1 MDPDGRVEEC
11 HMKTQRL
18 QDTKRYLRE
27 VGYIANVCLVFWN
40 GFQND
45 NEVICQLF

>member
-18 QDTKRYLRE
+18 QHLRE
-27 VGYIANVCLVFWN
+27 VGYTANICLVFWN
-40 GFQND
+40 WFQND
-45 NEVICQLF
+45 IDVICQWF